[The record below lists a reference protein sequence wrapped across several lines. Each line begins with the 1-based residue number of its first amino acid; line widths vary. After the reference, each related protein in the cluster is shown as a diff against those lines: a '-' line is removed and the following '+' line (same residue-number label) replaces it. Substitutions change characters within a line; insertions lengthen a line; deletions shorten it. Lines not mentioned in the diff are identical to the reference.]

1 MLGKVKF
8 DYIPDMIDRHVI
20 VGDYVVSYNNIYEVL
35 DLIGPY
41 LARIK
46 LINPSETTKPVKR
59 TSREICKID
68 KGEVVIYALKS
79 GNLE

>member
-1 MLGKVKF
+1 MDKDTL
-8 DYIPDMIDRHVI
+8 PDMIGRPVG
-20 VGDYVVSYNNIYEVL
+20 VGDYVVSYNNIYEVRE
-35 DLIGPY
+35 INRGVV
-41 LARIK
+41 RIM
-46 LINPSETTKPVKR
+46 LINPSETTKVVKR